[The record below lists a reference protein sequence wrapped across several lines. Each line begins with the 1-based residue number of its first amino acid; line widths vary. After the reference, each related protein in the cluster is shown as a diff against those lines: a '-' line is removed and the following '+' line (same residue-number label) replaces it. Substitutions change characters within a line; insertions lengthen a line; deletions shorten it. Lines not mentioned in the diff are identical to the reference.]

1 MTPHEKDQRD
11 MKNISSSASGRV
23 KGLVWVVGGIAV
35 IFTAIFLAPV
45 ISHLG

>member
-1 MTPHEKDQRD
+1 MTTPQKKDRRD
-11 MKNISSSASGRV
+11 MKNLSSSTSGRV
-23 KGLVWVVGGIAV
+23 KGLVWVVGIAV

>member
-1 MTPHEKDQRD
+1 
-11 MKNISSSASGRV
+11 MKNLSSSASGRV